1 MAVKDYDRLFIGG
14 EWVAPQGTGTIEVI
28 SPSTEEVVARVP
40 DACEADVDAAVA
52 SARKA
57 LEHGPWREMTPV
69 ERGAILSKAAEA
81 IMAEMVDMATTIS
94 TEMGSPVSWAQLGQV
109 MAPTMV
115 FNYYAGLAS
124 TFAFDEVRS
133 GVLNPQVLVTKEPVG
148 VVAAIAPWNVPLFI
162 ASAKLA
168 PALLAGCT
176 VVFKPAPETP
186 LDAFRLAE
194 IFNDAGLPRGVLS
207 VLPAGREVGEH
218 LVTHPGVDKVS
229 FTGSSAAGRRIGG
242 LCGERLKR
250 CTLELG
256 GKSAAIVLDDAD
268 LDTTLAGLL
277 PNALMNNGQAC
288 IAQTRILA
296 PRSRYDEVVDAL
308 VERVGAMVVGD
319 PLDPAT
325 EVGPLVAARQR
336 DRVEGYLRS
345 GEEQGAKVAVG
356 GGRPAAMDRGYYVE
370 PTVFS
375 GVDNAMK
382 IAQEEIFGPVLVA
395 IPYDDDADAVAIAND
410 SDYGLCG
417 SVWTADND
425 RGLGIARQVRTGTYM
440 LNTPVPID
448 FATPFGGY
456 KSSGIGREFGPE
468 GLDIFL
474 EKKSIA
480 LPAGFTPEV

>member
-14 EWVAPQGTGTIEVI
+14 AWVAPEGTGTIEVI

-40 DACEADVDAAVA
+40 DPTDADVDKAVA
-52 SARKA
+52 AARQA
-57 LEHGPWREMTPV
+57 FDHGPWPRMSPA
-69 ERGAILSKAAEA
+69 ERGAVMAKVAEA
-81 IMAEMVDMATTIS
+81 ITAEMAEMAEMIS
-94 TEMGSPVSWAQLGQV
+94 TEMGSPVSWAQLAQV
-109 MAPTMV
+109 LAPTMI

-148 VVAAIAPWNVPLFI
+148 VVGAIAPWNVPLFI

-168 PALLAGCT
+168 PSLVAGCT

-194 IFNDAGLPRGVLS
+194 IFMEAGLPEGVLS

-218 LVTHPGVDKVS
+218 LVTHPGVDKIS
-229 FTGSSAAGRRIGG
+229 FTGSTAAGRRIGG

-256 GKSAAIVLDDAD
+256 GKSAAIILDDAD
-268 LDTTLAGLL
+268 LAATLPNLL
-277 PNALMNNGQAC
+277 PNAMMNNGQAC

-296 PRSRYDEVVDAL
+296 PRGRYDEVVDAL
-308 VERVGAMVVGD
+308 VEQVRGMRVGD

-345 GEEQGAKVAVG
+345 GEEQGAKVATG
-356 GGRPAAMDRGYYVE
+356 GGRPAGLDKGYYVE
-370 PTVFS
+370 PTIFTD
-375 GVDNAMK
+375 VDNHMK
-382 IAQEEIFGPVLVA
+382 IAQEEIFGPVLVV
-395 IPYDDDADAVAIAND
+395 IPYEGDDDAVSIAND

-417 SVWTADND
+417 SVWTNDND

-440 LNTPVPID
+440 LNTGVPID

-468 GLDIFL
+468 GMEIFL
-474 EKKSIA
+474 EEKSIA
-480 LPAGFTPEV
+480 LPPGYTPAT

>member
-14 EWVAPQGTGTIEVI
+14 EWVAPHGTATIEVI

-40 DACEADVDAAVA
+40 DATEADVDAAVA
-52 SARKA
+52 AARQA
-57 LEHGPWREMTPV
+57 FERGPWREMAPSD
-69 ERGAILSKAAEA
+69 RGAILTKVADAITAEMA
-81 IMAEMVDMATTIS
+81 DMAETIS

-109 MAPTMV
+109 LAPTMV

-124 TFAFDEVRS
+124 TFAFDEIRA
-133 GVLNPQVLVTKEPVG
+133 GVLNPEVLVTKEPVG
-148 VVAAIAPWNVPLFI
+148 VVGAIAPWNVPLFI

-168 PALLAGCT
+168 PALVAGCT

-194 IFNDAGLPRGVLS
+194 IFTDAGLPPGVLS
-207 VLPAGREVGEH
+207 VIPAGREVGEH

-256 GKSAAIVLDDAD
+256 GKSAAIILDDAD
-268 LDTTLAGLL
+268 LTTTLSSLL
-277 PNALMNNGQAC
+277 PNAMMNNGQAC

-308 VERVGAMVVGD
+308 VEQVRAMPVGD

-325 EVGPLVAARQR
+325 EVGPLVASRQR

-345 GEEQGAKVAVG
+345 GEEQGAKVAIG
-356 GGRPAAMDRGYYVE
+356 GGRPAGLDRGFYVE
-370 PTVFS
+370 PTVFT
-375 GVDNAMK
+375 GVDNSMK
-382 IAQEEIFGPVLVA
+382 IAQEEIFGPVLVV
-395 IPYDDDADAVAIAND
+395 IPYDADADAVSIAND

-417 SVWTADND
+417 SVWTGDND

-468 GLDIFL
+468 GLEIFL

-480 LPAGFTPEV
+480 LPGGYSPEL